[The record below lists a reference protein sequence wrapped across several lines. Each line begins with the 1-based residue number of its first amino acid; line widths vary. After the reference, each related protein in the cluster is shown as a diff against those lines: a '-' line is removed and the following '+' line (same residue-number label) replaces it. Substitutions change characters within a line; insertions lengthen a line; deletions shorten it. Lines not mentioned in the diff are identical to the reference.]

1 MQDFFRCVA
10 RANVLATMSCK
21 KLIVDTHYE
30 ARIQAIVTYCGS
42 MLGDELSKK
51 NARTMLLTLDQYLQV
66 NIEH

>member
-1 MQDFFRCVA
+1 
-10 RANVLATMSCK
+10 MSCK